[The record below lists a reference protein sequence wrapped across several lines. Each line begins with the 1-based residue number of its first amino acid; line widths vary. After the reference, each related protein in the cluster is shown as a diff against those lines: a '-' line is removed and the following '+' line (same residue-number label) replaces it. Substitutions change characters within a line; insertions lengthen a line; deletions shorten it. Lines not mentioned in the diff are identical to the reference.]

1 MSAAENI
8 YPSPDLSDFTKK
20 KLFSLYSFSPRRKIH
35 CKTTFYSPI
44 YNFFFRESCDKQI
57 CQNEVSKLFNY
68 MMSKPILSD
77 IVDML
82 KNSQFCQD
90 AEKIHLNSG
99 QILSCQEFV
108 PTFIPMALE
117 VLFTLEKSEIANICN
132 LVFGVC

>member
-1 MSAAENI
+1 M
-8 YPSPDLSDFTKK
+8 SDFTKK
-20 KLFSLYSFSPRRKIH
+20 KKLFSLNYFSPRRKIH
-35 CKTTFYSPI
+35 YKTTFYSLI

>member
-1 MSAAENI
+1 
-8 YPSPDLSDFTKK
+8 
-20 KLFSLYSFSPRRKIH
+20 
-35 CKTTFYSPI
+35 
-44 YNFFFRESCDKQI
+44 
-57 CQNEVSKLFNY
+57 

-132 LVFGVC
+132 LVFGVCWFEKYIKYKKKEYIRYLYIMGKWAFFLVFQIQDISQSNIIIF

>member
-1 MSAAENI
+1 
-8 YPSPDLSDFTKK
+8 
-20 KLFSLYSFSPRRKIH
+20 
-35 CKTTFYSPI
+35 
-44 YNFFFRESCDKQI
+44 
-57 CQNEVSKLFNY
+57 

-77 IVDML
+77 IVNML

-132 LVFGVC
+132 LVFGVCWFEKYIVYKKRLHMKPTYHGKMGILFSISNSRYFAK